1 MSIKSRRIP
10 GREAVLKKGWLATN
24 KWLLLRR
31 LSQVGILGL
40 FLTGPLAGIWIITGT
55 LAASETLG
63 FLPLTDPLILLQS
76 VVAGHTVTATTVV
89 GALIVV
95 VFYAMIGGRVF
106 CAWVCPVNLLTDTA
120 AWLHRRSGLRQGV
133 MLSSN
138 IRYWFMAMILVLA
151 ACTGS
156 IVWEQLNPVTMF
168 QRGLIFGGLVGGIGA
183 GWLLLVAVFLF
194 DAFVVRRGWCGHL
207 CPVGAAY
214 SLLGF
219 ASVLRVKAEKRE
231 QCTDCMDCFTVCPEP
246 QVIRPA
252 LKAEEGGSSVIL
264 SNNCLNCGRCIDI
277 CPHNI
282 FRFSQRT

>member
-1 MSIKSRRIP
+1 
-10 GREAVLKKGWLATN
+10 
-24 KWLLLRR
+24 
-31 LSQVGILGL
+31 
-40 FLTGPLAGIWIITGT
+40 AGIWIITGT
-55 LAASETLG
+55 LSASETLG
-63 FLPLTDPLILLQS
+63 FLPLTDPLLLLQS
-76 VVAGHTVTATTVV
+76 VVAGHVVTGTAIIGV
-89 GALIVV
+89 LIVV
-95 VFYAMIGGRVF
+95 VFYALIGGRVF
-106 CAWVCPVNLLTDTA
+106 CSWVCPVNLVTDGA
-120 AWLHRRSGLRQGV
+120 SWLNRRLGLKQGGT
-133 MLSSN
+133 MSSST
-138 IRYWFMAMILVLA
+138 RYWFMVMILVLA

-156 IVWEQLNPVTMF
+156 IVWEQLNPVTVL
-168 QRGLIFGGLVGGIGA
+168 QRGLVFGMGA

-207 CPVGAAY
+207 CPVGALY

-219 ASVLRVKAEKRE
+219 VSVLRVKAEQRE

-252 LKAEEGGSSVIL
+252 LKGDEASSAVIL